1 MSKIILLMIIGIS
14 LYGVQAY
21 KGEIEFKQSDNSTFN
36 AQLKGDEWFNWV
48 QTQDGYIV
56 QYNPKSK
63 NYEYMILQNN
73 ETLIFSDVKVA
84 QTPSKSPS
92 RSSAN
97 KVVNLPANIQK
108 IDEKILGKL
117 WQKAWKK
124 EKALSSDK

>member
-1 MSKIILLMIIGIS
+1 MSKLILLMIIGIS

-21 KGEIEFKQSDNSTFN
+21 KGEIEFKQSDDSTFN

-48 QTQDGYIV
+48 QTEDGYVV

-84 QTPSKSPS
+84 QTPSKSAS
-92 RSSAN
+92 RVGRSQTPD
-97 KVVNLPANIQK
+97 LPANIQK
-108 IDEKILGKL
+108 IDEKVLGKM
-117 WQKAWKK
+117 WQKAWLK
-124 EKALSSDK
+124 EKKLSSHK